1 MAEETTNSGTV
12 EAPAETEAPTLQEG
26 VEATSSAPPIVDEYQ
41 QRVEALLKHHEQN
54 EEHQKQ
60 INEKEQEEKVRS
72 YENISLEEGESFD
85 AIYDAQTPEVQRLL
99 GSLRGDYTRK
109 MQALS
114 KQRRELEDLQATLTT
129 SDAFKALQVAAQE
142 AAASGE
148 EFDPFDPK
156 SFQSYVDRKV
166 TQQLQAVLQPLAEQ
180 QQKAAN
186 ERKLN
191 DFMDAHPEL
200 RTDENIRSSVRDML
214 VANEGLNLEQA
225 YWIVKGK
232 LSKHQQEQ
240 QIQQQQQK
248 KEINRQVAARIGNG
262 RKNGMTAPPNVSEMT
277 GADIYSYLEKQSLAQ
292 KK

>member
-54 EEHQKQ
+54 EKHQKQ

-148 EFDPFDPK
+148 
-156 SFQSYVDRKV
+156 
-166 TQQLQAVLQPLAEQ
+166 
-180 QQKAAN
+180 
-186 ERKLN
+186 
-191 DFMDAHPEL
+191 
-200 RTDENIRSSVRDML
+200 
-214 VANEGLNLEQA
+214 
-225 YWIVKGK
+225 
-232 LSKHQQEQ
+232 
-240 QIQQQQQK
+240 
-248 KEINRQVAARIGNG
+248 
-262 RKNGMTAPPNVSEMT
+262 
-277 GADIYSYLEKQSLAQ
+277 GAMSLAAGRPTGPSIGALSRAPGQ
-292 KK
+292 NIFIRDTQDTDLYKGFSKGIVPNFKMF